1 MIEKVNLKQM
11 LVIAGIGLAVCF
23 VFSMFGKS
31 NSDTVHN
38 DATGTI
44 RVGAGLEQANDNQ
57 RIVEERI
64 GSAATR
70 VGRIESSIADSQSR
84 IGNAQ
89 NRAGT
94 IESLISE
101 AEGIARTDRR
111 ILQAVKTRAKAG
123 NSSEGK

>member
-1 MIEKVNLKQM
+1 MIEKVNLRQV
-11 LVIAGIGLAVCF
+11 LVIAGIGLAVYF
-23 VFSMFGKS
+23 MFSMFGKPNS
-31 NSDTVHN
+31 NTVHN
-38 DATGTI
+38 YATGTI
-44 RVGAGLEQANDNQ
+44 RVGKGLEQARGNQ

-70 VGRIESSIADSQSR
+70 VERIESSVTDCQGR

-89 NRAGT
+89 NRVGT
-94 IESLISE
+94 IKSLISE

-123 NSSEGK
+123 ISSEGK

>member
-1 MIEKVNLKQM
+1 MIEKVNLRQV

-23 VFSMFGKS
+23 MFSMFGKS
-31 NSDTVHN
+31 KSNTVHN

-44 RVGAGLEQANDNQ
+44 RVGAGLEQACGNQ
-57 RIVEERI
+57 QLVEERI

-70 VGRIESSIADSQSR
+70 VERIESSIADSQAR

-89 NRAGT
+89 NRVGT
-94 IESLISE
+94 IESFISE

-111 ILQAVKTRAKAG
+111 ILQAVKARAEAG
-123 NSSEGK
+123 ISSEGK

>member
-1 MIEKVNLKQM
+1 MIEKVNLRQV
-11 LVIAGIGLAVCF
+11 LVIAGIGLVVCF

-31 NSDTVHN
+31 NSNTVHN

-44 RVGAGLEQANDNQ
+44 RVGAGLEQARGNQ
-57 RIVEERI
+57 QLVEERI
-64 GSAATR
+64 GSAATS
-70 VGRIESSIADSQSR
+70 VERIESSVTDSQGR
-84 IGNAQ
+84 INDAQ
-89 NRAGT
+89 NRAWT

-111 ILQAVKTRAKAG
+111 ILQTVKARAEAG

>member
-1 MIEKVNLKQM
+1 MIEKVNLKQV
-11 LVIAGIGLAVCF
+11 LVIASIGLAVCF

-31 NSDTVHN
+31 NSNTVHN

-44 RVGAGLEQANDNQ
+44 RVGAGLEQARGNQ
-57 RIVEERI
+57 QLAEERI

-70 VGRIESSIADSQSR
+70 VERIESSVTDSQGR
-84 IGNAQ
+84 IGSAAT
-89 NRAGT
+89 RVER

-111 ILQAVKTRAKAG
+111 ILQTVKARAKAG